1 MCLKNSYM
9 THSFCF
15 SIFSKPIIFVIIHV
29 GSSIR
34 QQVLGE
40 LKNKFKCISE
50 AEDALGITIESYLL
64 KKLPGSASSPGEFQ
78 YLRLSHSLSGHMKSL
93 TNSQVS
99 DLIVDGLMCPVKE
112 TSGNALAVTV
122 SNVLLAFLRNV
133 DDMDIVMSIMDD
145 LSVWFAAIKG
155 IVSYPKNFVQTS
167 LAAMKRLEANGKS
180 YLVYKFCQVLA
191 FDRPDKSGPLVPINR
206 MPFGLLENC
215 MEFFTCTN
223 VTQV

>member
-1 MCLKNSYM
+1 
-9 THSFCF
+9 
-15 SIFSKPIIFVIIHV
+15 
-29 GSSIR
+29 
-34 QQVLGE
+34 
-40 LKNKFKCISE
+40 
-50 AEDALGITIESYLL
+50 
-64 KKLPGSASSPGEFQ
+64 
-78 YLRLSHSLSGHMKSL
+78 
-93 TNSQVS
+93 
-99 DLIVDGLMCPVKE
+99 MCPVKE

-122 SNVLLAFLRNV
+122 SNVILAFLKNV

-191 FDRPDKSGPLVPINR
+191 FDRPDKSGPLIPINR

-215 MEFFTCTN
+215 MKFFTCTN

>member
-15 SIFSKPIIFVIIHV
+15 TIFSKPITFVIIHV

-40 LKNKFKCISE
+40 LKKKFKCISG
-50 AEDALGITIESYLL
+50 AEDALGITIESYLE
-64 KKLPGSASSPGEFQ
+64 KSPGLASLPGEFQ
-78 YLRLSHSLSGHMKSL
+78 SLRLSPSLSGHMRSL
-93 TNSQVS
+93 TTSQVS
-99 DLIVDGLMCPVKE
+99 DLIVEGLMYLVKE
-112 TSGNALAVTV
+112 TSGNAPAATV
-122 SNVLLAFLRNV
+122 NNVLLAFLKNV

-145 LSVWFAAIKG
+145 LSLWFAGIKG

-180 YLVYKFCQVLA
+180 NLVYKFCQGLA
-191 FDRPDKSGPLVPINR
+191 FDRPERSGPLIPINR
-206 MPFGLLENC
+206 MPFGLIEYC
-215 MEFFTCTN
+215 IEFFTCTN
-223 VTQV
+223 VMQV